1 MGRQR
6 VAKTTYTVLN
16 AMQID
21 DEDWELLM
29 PRLTKQDLAKLQS
42 EEKWEEISEEEL
54 HKLENLGVKENG
66 Q

>member
-1 MGRQR
+1 
-6 VAKTTYTVLN
+6 
-16 AMQID
+16 MQID

-29 PRLTKQDLAKLQS
+29 PRLTKQDLAILQS